1 MTSKPLHCAFRIIMS
16 LIFFLIIISSS
27 FKLQNLSNVFQQLR
41 AVTTCKDISVQLFF
55 TDELSWTSED
65 SSETKEELLLSHVY
79 KYNECVHENLLMSRN
94 ECRKK
99 KKKKKGWFDRISSKW
114 ANIYGFDHFD
124 KFLPF
129 LLMHAFLNIECQY
142 RHSFWTNLVNKRLIH
157 EIRSSNAQ
165 VQNIHFFQDCIVKSI
180 QKPRRVRHLNVQ
192 IIHM

>member
-99 KKKKKGWFDRISSKW
+99 KKKKKKADLTEFHQNEQIFTDLTILT
-114 ANIYGFDHFD
+114 NFCHF
-124 KFLPF
+124 
-129 LLMHAFLNIECQY
+129 C
-142 RHSFWTNLVNKRLIH
+142 
-157 EIRSSNAQ
+157 
-165 VQNIHFFQDCIVKSI
+165 
-180 QKPRRVRHLNVQ
+180 
-192 IIHM
+192 

>member
-1 MTSKPLHCAFRIIMS
+1 MASKPLHCAFRIIMS
-16 LIFFLIIISSS
+16 WIFFSMIISSS
-27 FKLQNLSNVFQQLR
+27 FKLQNLSNVFQQLW
-41 AVTTCKDISVQLFF
+41 AVTTCRDISVQLFF

-94 ECRKK
+94 ECCKK
-99 KKKKKGWFDRISSKW
+99 KKKKKGRFDRISSKW

>member
-1 MTSKPLHCAFRIIMS
+1 MCLSNYYVFN
-16 LIFFLIIISSS
+16 FFLIIISSS

-99 KKKKKGWFDRISSKW
+99 KKKKKRQIWQNFIKMSKYLRIW
-114 ANIYGFDHFD
+114 
-124 KFLPF
+124 PF
-129 LLMHAFLNIECQY
+129 WQIFAIFVNACISEHWMPVQTQLLNKPCQQKADPWNQVLQCSGLE
-142 RHSFWTNLVNKRLIH
+142 HSLFSGLH
-157 EIRSSNAQ
+157 S
-165 VQNIHFFQDCIVKSI
+165 
-180 QKPRRVRHLNVQ
+180 
-192 IIHM
+192 

>member
-1 MTSKPLHCAFRIIMS
+1 MASKPLHCAFRIIMS
-16 LIFFLIIISSS
+16 WIFFSMIISSS
-27 FKLQNLSNVFQQLR
+27 FKLQNLSDVFQQLW
-41 AVTTCKDISVQLFF
+41 AVTTCRDISVQLFF

-79 KYNECVHENLLMSRN
+79 KYSECVHENLLMSRN
-94 ECRKK
+94 ECHKK
-99 KKKKKGWFDRISSKW
+99 KEKKKGRFDRISSKW

-129 LLMHAFLNIECQY
+129 SLMHAFLNIECQY

-165 VQNIHFFQDCIVKSI
+165 V
-180 QKPRRVRHLNVQ
+180 
-192 IIHM
+192 

>member
-1 MTSKPLHCAFRIIMS
+1 MCLSNYYVLN
-16 LIFFLIIISSS
+16 FFLIIISSS
-27 FKLQNLSNVFQQLR
+27 FKLQNLSNVFQQLW
-41 AVTTCKDISVQLFF
+41 AVTKCRDISVQLFF

-79 KYNECVHENLLMSRN
+79 KYSECVHEYPLMSRN

-99 KKKKKGWFDRISSKW
+99 KKGRFDRISSKW
-114 ANIYGFDHFD
+114 VNIYGFDHFD
-124 KFLPF
+124 NFLPF
-129 LLMHAFLNIECQY
+129 SLMHAFLNIECQY

-180 QKPRRVRHLNVQ
+180 QKPRCVRHLNVQ

>member
-16 LIFFLIIISSS
+16 WIFFSMIISSS
-27 FKLQNLSNVFQQLR
+27 FKLQNLSNVFQQLW
-41 AVTTCKDISVQLFF
+41 AVTTCRDISVQLFF
-55 TDELSWTSED
+55 SDELSWTSED

>member
-1 MTSKPLHCAFRIIMS
+1 MPFELLC
-16 LIFFLIIISSS
+16 LEFFLIIISSS

-94 ECRKK
+94 ECHKK
-99 KKKKKGWFDRISSKW
+99 KKKKKGRFDRISSKW

-165 VQNIHFFQDCIVKSI
+165 V
-180 QKPRRVRHLNVQ
+180 
-192 IIHM
+192 

>member
-1 MTSKPLHCAFRIIMS
+1 MFSNNSEQLQHVKISLCNFSLQTNFHEHLKIVQKQKRNCCFHMCTSTM
-16 LIFFLIIISSS
+16 
-27 FKLQNLSNVFQQLR
+27 NVYMKTYLCPEMN
-41 AVTTCKDISVQLFF
+41 AVK
-55 TDELSWTSED
+55 
-65 SSETKEELLLSHVY
+65 K
-79 KYNECVHENLLMSRN
+79 
-94 ECRKK
+94 RKK
-99 KKKKKGWFDRISSKW
+99 KKGRFDRISSKW

-192 IIHM
+192 IINM

>member
-1 MTSKPLHCAFRIIMS
+1 MCLSNYYVFN
-16 LIFFLIIISSS
+16 FFLIIISSS

-192 IIHM
+192 IINM